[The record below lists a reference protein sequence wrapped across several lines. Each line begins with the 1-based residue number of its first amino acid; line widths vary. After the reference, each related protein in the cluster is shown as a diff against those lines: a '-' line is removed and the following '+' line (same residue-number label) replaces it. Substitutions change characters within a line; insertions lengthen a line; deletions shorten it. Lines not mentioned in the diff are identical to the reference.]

1 MISSSS
7 VSLGDLF
14 VGKSVKEA
22 LEFLYQTENFG
33 FALKQTAYRFLF
45 RRCSETQSLLLG
57 RRVHCHLI
65 KAGSPPD
72 LYTSNTL
79 LNMYVRNGDLGD
91 AHQVFDGMPQRDI
104 VSWNS
109 IIAGYVGRGRN
120 LEGCQLL
127 KMMRRDG
134 FGFDQYTFG
143 TILKSSGSAGDLQF
157 GQQIHSLVVRT
168 GFHGNIFA
176 SSALLYMYTKCGKM
190 DDAEVVFEFMPE
202 KNAVSWNTM
211 ISGCAQTCKGER
223 ALQLLDQM
231 EQEGIIPDQATFASI
246 LSSLG
251 DPHSLRLVKQIHAK
265 IVKFGLHF
273 DVVVGNSA
281 ITAYSECESIEDA
294 KLIFNQMKMLDLV
307 TWNAMLAG
315 YVCNDQSVEAL
326 GLFAEMQCHDV
337 KLDIYTC
344 TSLVSACCRFEHSEE
359 GKTCHGLAVK
369 AGLEESTPVSN
380 ALIAMYANFAMMDE
394 ALKLF
399 GKMQYRDNVSWN
411 SIIAGYS
418 QCGLAEEAMKLYSQ
432 MLLHRVRLDHYTF
445 SSVLRCCANL
455 ATLQWGKQIHVS
467 IIKLGFK
474 AHLFVGSAL
483 IYMYS
488 RCGMIEDAS
497 RAFGETSKSGPVTW
511 NSIIF
516 AYAQHGQGESAIDI
530 FKLMQEAGIKPD
542 HITFVGILSACS
554 HVGLVEEGSYFLM
567 SMDAKY
573 GIKPRMEH
581 FACAI
586 DLFGR
591 AGLLQRAKLVIDS
604 MPFKPNAMIWKTL
617 LGACRAHRDID
628 LAKYAASFL
637 LELEPNE
644 HATYILLSNVFAL
657 HGEWDELAQLKRV
670 MREKG
675 LKKIAGC
682 SWVEVKNI
690 VHTFNAEDRSHPQ
703 AKAIYEKLKVLMKQ
717 IKGMGYVPDTEFV
730 LHNLDEETKEQHL
743 FYHSEKLAVVFAI
756 LTVPKGVTI
765 RIMKNLRTCGDCHT
779 AFKFI
784 SKAIDRE
791 IVMRD
796 ANRFHHFKSG
806 TCSCGDYW

>member
-1 MISSSS
+1 MISYSS
-7 VSLGDLF
+7 VSIRDIF
-14 VGKSVKEA
+14 AGKSVKEA
-22 LEFLYQTENFG
+22 LVFLSQIGSFR

-45 RRCSETQSLLLG
+45 QRCRETQSLLLG
-57 RRVHCHLI
+57 RRIHCHLI
-65 KAGSPPD
+65 KTGSPPD
-72 LYTSNTL
+72 QYTSNTL
-79 LNMYVRNGDLGD
+79 LNMYASNGDMSD
-91 AHQVFDGMPQRDI
+91 ARQVFDGMPLKDI

-109 IIAGYVGRGRN
+109 IIAGYVDRGRN
-120 LEGCQLL
+120 VEGCKFL
-127 KMMRRDG
+127 KLMRKDG

-143 TILKSSGSAGDLQF
+143 TVLKSSGSAGDLQF

-168 GFHGNIFA
+168 GFHGNVFA
-176 SSALLYMYTKCGKM
+176 SSALLYMYTRCGKTE
-190 DDAEVVFEFMPE
+190 DAEVVFDFMPE

-211 ISGCAQTCKGER
+211 ISCYARNCEGER
-223 ALQLLDQM
+223 ALQLFNQM
-231 EQEGIIPDQATFASI
+231 EQEGVIPDQATFATV

-251 DPHSLRLVKQIHAK
+251 DPHSLRLVKRIHAK
-265 IVKFGLHF
+265 IVKFGLDF
-273 DVVVGNSA
+273 DIIIGNSA

-294 KLIFNQMKMLDLV
+294 
-307 TWNAMLAG
+307 MLAG
-315 YVCNDQSVEAL
+315 YVCNDQSDEAL
-326 GLFAEMQCHDV
+326 GLFAEMQYHGV
-337 KLDIYTC
+337 KQDIYTYI
-344 TSLVSACCRFEHSEE
+344 SLISACCRFEHSEK
-359 GKTCHGLAVK
+359 GKTCHGLAIK

-380 ALIAMYANFAMMDE
+380 ALMAMYAKFCMMND
-394 ALKLF
+394 AFKLF
-399 GKMQYRDNVSWN
+399 DKMQCRDNVSWN
-411 SIIAGYS
+411 SIVTGYS
-418 QCGLAEEAMKLYSQ
+418 QSGLAEEAMKLYSQ
-432 MLLHRVRLDHYTF
+432 MLLHRIRLDHYTF

-467 IIKLGFK
+467 IMKLGFK

-497 RAFGETSKSGPVTW
+497 RVFDETSKSGPVTW

-516 AYAQHGQGESAIDI
+516 AYAQHGQGKSAIDLL
-530 FKLMQEAGIKPD
+530 KSMQEMGIKPD

-554 HVGLVEEGSYFLM
+554 HVGLVEEGSYYLR

-591 AGLLQRAKLVIDS
+591 AGLLRRAKLVVDS

-617 LGACRAHRDID
+617 LGACRVHRDID

-637 LELEPNE
+637 LELEPND
-644 HATYILLSNVFAL
+644 HATYILLANMFAI
-657 HGEWDELAQLKRV
+657 HDEWDELAKLKRA

-675 LKKIAGC
+675 LKKVAGC

-703 AKAIYEKLKVLMKQ
+703 AKKIYEKLGLLMKQ

-730 LHNLDEETKEQHL
+730 SQNLDERAKEQNL
-743 FYHSEKLAVVFAI
+743 FHHSEKLALVFAI
-756 LTVPKGVTI
+756 MNIPKGVTI

-806 TCSCGDYW
+806 SCSCGDYW